1 MKHITSLAKGL
12 ESETVGTDKSK
23 KIVTKALI
31 DLKEA
36 IDPTR
41 LKLYEAV
48 DEAKEELYNCN
59 NSSSQLIQS
68 QSQSQSDSQK
78 YQEECNNCLDSVEQD
93 LKKIYG
99 DWFEFSKCIIP
110 GCDNREPL
118 HGMANLRCGPNDQ
131 PHTLCLPCYFKLS
144 FLDDRKEERPEYME
158 ELTVI
163 CPLCRNEHKTPI
175 CFKTHIDAE
184 SGMI

>member
-1 MKHITSLAKGL
+1 MRHITSLTKEM

-23 KIVTKALI
+23 KIVTKVLI

-36 IDPTR
+36 IDPTK

-48 DEAKEELYNCN
+48 DDAKDELYNCN
-59 NSSSQLIQS
+59 NSNSQTI
-68 QSQSQSDSQK
+68 QSQSDSQK
-78 YQEECNNCLDSVEQD
+78 HQEERNNRLDSVEQD

-99 DWFEFSKCIIP
+99 DSFKFAKCVIP
-110 GCDNREPL
+110 GCDNREPF
-118 HGMANLRCGPNDQ
+118 HGMATLKCGTDEE

-175 CFKTHIDAE
+175 CYKSHIDAE
-184 SGMI
+184 AGMISI